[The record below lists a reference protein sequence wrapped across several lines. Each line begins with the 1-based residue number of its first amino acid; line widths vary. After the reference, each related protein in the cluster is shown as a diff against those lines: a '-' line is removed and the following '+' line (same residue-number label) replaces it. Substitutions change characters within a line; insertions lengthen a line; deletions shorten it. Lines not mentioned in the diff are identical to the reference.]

1 MEDCEII
8 SRFEQRDEVALFES
22 KQKYGASCLSIA
34 NRILGN
40 PEDAEECVQD
50 TWVQAWN
57 SIPPDKPV
65 HLFAY
70 FARITRNFAIDL
82 LRKKKTAKRGGNYGS
97 VTYDELAEC
106 LPGGVRPE
114 DELDCKTT
122 AAAISCF
129 LRTLSERDRNLFIRR
144 YFYVQPIQYLAQR
157 YGMSAN
163 HVSAV
168 LYRTRGKLAKYL
180 EKEGICG

>member
-8 SRFEQRDEVALFES
+8 SRFEHRDEVALFES

-70 FARITRNFAIDL
+70 FHASHAISRL
-82 LRKKKTAKRGGNYGS
+82 TCCAKRKPPN
-97 VTYDELAEC
+97 
-106 LPGGVRPE
+106 
-114 DELDCKTT
+114 
-122 AAAISCF
+122 AAATTVPLHTTNWRSACPAVF
-129 LRTLSERDRNLFIRR
+129 GRRTNWIAKQPPRR
-144 YFYVQPIQYLAQR
+144 
-157 YGMSAN
+157 
-163 HVSAV
+163 SAV
-168 LYRTRGKLAKYL
+168 FCAPFLSAIVIYL
-180 EKEGICG
+180 FAGIFMCSPYNTLHSATE